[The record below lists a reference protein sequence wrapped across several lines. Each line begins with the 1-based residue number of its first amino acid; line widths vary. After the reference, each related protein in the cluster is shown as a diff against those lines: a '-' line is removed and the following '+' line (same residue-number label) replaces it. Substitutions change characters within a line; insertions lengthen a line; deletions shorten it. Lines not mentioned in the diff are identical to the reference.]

1 MTLALKVGARSWDK
15 GGLMADF
22 VPPQLVEV
30 ALSHIS
36 GTAFEAFS
44 NELMTNVLG
53 ISFVP
58 LGGNKDGGADGFI
71 DAGCFESDN
80 SNRFMQ
86 ASIEE
91 VPERKI
97 RQTVLRLRE
106 VGRRP
111 ESLIYVTS
119 QVVPRLDQL
128 QISLGD
134 ELEINLTIRD
144 QKWIAL
150 QANYSSQ
157 TKDAVQRHLSPLV
170 EYLKKPG
177 AATLIESSKYISS
190 PSIYVFLRQEV
201 ERRSGESSLYEAVVD
216 SLILWAL
223 EGTDPDTGILMTR
236 EEIKARIISELP
248 VAVQMLNQLFDERI
262 QWLSSKDNS
271 SGREVRWYKADDRF
285 CLPYET
291 RRLVEDENESDEQ
304 VRIDANDS
312 FRSRL
317 SGYEDPALG
326 SSEIEKGVLVVNRAV
341 QLAFEREGLSFSYF
355 LDGETQQ
362 DSYSTIND
370 HIRNAMEELRVPR
383 NIRARVG
390 EAAYLTIRG
399 SMYRSDERERIFF
412 RRLSRTYG
420 LLFTLRCDPKLI
432 EYFQDMSAEFQLYV
446 GADILVRALSERYLL
461 REDQMIRNMLAMAK
475 ESGATLLLTE
485 PALEEV
491 WNHLKS
497 CDNEFINFMS
507 PVEDSIT
514 LEIARNDPKILVR
527 SYFYAKLEPEA
538 HGGSPRSWELY
549 IGQFC
554 EYNELHR
561 LSGKE
566 TIRKYLQATF
576 SMDYVARGDLEKL
589 VNIEDLEALSAQ
601 IETGKKSKNL
611 AKNDALMALS
621 VYAIRDQRRESAEV
635 SEFGYKTW
643 WLTNESMML
652 RFTHEIEE
660 AHGQSRYMM
669 RPDFLLNYL
678 SLAPSAEKA
687 RQTFANVF
695 PTLLSIR
702 LSRRMDEDEFQGLM
716 EKVRGWSDWEPGRR
730 AAAVG
735 ELSDALK
742 SDFQK
747 QYLIEI
753 SGEGHH

>member
-1 MTLALKVGARSWDK
+1 
-15 GGLMADF
+15 
-22 VPPQLVEV
+22 
-30 ALSHIS
+30 
-36 GTAFEAFS
+36 
-44 NELMTNVLG
+44 
-53 ISFVP
+53 
-58 LGGNKDGGADGFI
+58 
-71 DAGCFESDN
+71 
-80 SNRFMQ
+80 
-86 ASIEE
+86 
-91 VPERKI
+91 
-97 RQTVLRLRE
+97 
-106 VGRRP
+106 
-111 ESLIYVTS
+111 
-119 QVVPRLDQL
+119 
-128 QISLGD
+128 
-134 ELEINLTIRD
+134 
-144 QKWIAL
+144 
-150 QANYSSQ
+150 
-157 TKDAVQRHLSPLV
+157 
-170 EYLKKPG
+170 
-177 AATLIESSKYISS
+177 
-190 PSIYVFLRQEV
+190 
-201 ERRSGESSLYEAVVD
+201 
-216 SLILWAL
+216 
-223 EGTDPDTGILMTR
+223 
-236 EEIKARIISELP
+236 
-248 VAVQMLNQLFDERI
+248 
-262 QWLSSKDNS
+262 
-271 SGREVRWYKADDRF
+271 
-285 CLPYET
+285 
-291 RRLVEDENESDEQ
+291 
-304 VRIDANDS
+304 
-312 FRSRL
+312 
-317 SGYEDPALG
+317 
-326 SSEIEKGVLVVNRAV
+326 
-341 QLAFEREGLSFSYF
+341 
-355 LDGETQQ
+355 
-362 DSYSTIND
+362 
-370 HIRNAMEELRVPR
+370 
-383 NIRARVG
+383 
-390 EAAYLTIRG
+390 
-399 SMYRSDERERIFF
+399 
-412 RRLSRTYG
+412 
-420 LLFTLRCDPKLI
+420 
-432 EYFQDMSAEFQLYV
+432 
-446 GADILVRALSERYLL
+446 
-461 REDQMIRNMLAMAK
+461 MLAMAK